1 MRIITIPI
9 LSDNYS
15 YLIIEK
21 DNKSCALIDPAS
33 PEEIIPF
40 IEKEKLNLKNI
51 LNTHYHSDHTGGN
64 LELKEKFKCKI
75 YGPDKEKDR
84 IPGIDI
90 TLRENDNLKINNLNL
105 KVFETPGHTAGHIIY
120 WFENEKVVFTGDTLF
135 VLGCGKLF
143 EGTPEVMWN
152 SLLKIRT
159 LPKETKIYCGHE
171 YSKNNADFALSLE
184 KNNNEL
190 IKRANEIN
198 RLINKNSFTVPT
210 TVKREIETNPFLR
223 ADVDNVKKI
232 LGMENS
238 STEEVLGEIR
248 RRKDIF

>member
-21 DNKSCALIDPAS
+21 DNKSCSLIDPAS

-40 IEKEKLNLKNI
+40 IEKKKLNLKNI

>member
-21 DNKSCALIDPAS
+21 DNKSCSLIDPAS